1 MSSKTSS
8 SRRIFAGIVLRNVKN
23 LFEYGKEEEYYYKP
37 VRVNNFWS
45 SNYYIEYKSNS
56 DKTKIL
62 SVEEYFIILDHI

>member
-8 SRRIFAGIVLRNVKN
+8 SRRIFAVIVLRNVKN

>member
-8 SRRIFAGIVLRNVKN
+8 SRRIFAGIVVRNVKN

>member
-1 MSSKTSS
+1 M
-8 SRRIFAGIVLRNVKN
+8 FAGIVLRNVKN

-45 SNYYIEYKSNS
+45 SNYYIEHKSNS

-62 SVEEYFIILDHI
+62 TVEEYFIKLDHI

>member
-1 MSSKTSS
+1 M
-8 SRRIFAGIVLRNVKN
+8 FAGIVLRNVKN

-62 SVEEYFIILDHI
+62 TVEEYFIKLDHI